1 MTGVGAVAAG
11 NAHTAAAAAQ
21 VLRAGGNAVDAA
33 VAAGFAACVA
43 EPALASPGGGGFL
56 LWAPPDGPERLL
68 DFFVDAPGRG
78 RLAGAAP
85 PPLAPVTVR
94 FAGADQVFSA
104 GWASVAVPGCLDGWV
119 HANRT
124 LGRLGLAQVVAPAAR
139 LARDGAVLD
148 ETQAG
153 LLVLLQDILLLTEE
167 GRAVFAPGGRLLRAG
182 DRLRNPQLADVLDDV
197 AAGRVTGFGSL
208 AHALQQGA
216 ERAGA
221 LVGPEDLA
229 AYAVVER
236 EPLRTRYRGAQVVTN
251 APPSFGGALVL
262 AALEELAG
270 HPALDGSP
278 AAVVRLADALTRMS
292 DRHLAGPQAVPG
304 AADQSVPGAG
314 PVSVRGTSPVSV
326 RGTGP
331 VSVRGTGPISVRG
344 TTHVS
349 VLDADGGL
357 AAMTLSN
364 GSCSGVF
371 VPGTGVQLNNV
382 MGEADLHPHG
392 PPTPAGTRIGSMM
405 APTLLRTED
414 GTRTA
419 LGSGGSERIRSA
431 LLCTL
436 TALVDRAA
444 PLEDAV
450 RAARLHWDRSV
461 LQVEPG
467 LDADVLAALRA
478 GRAVHEWAAPD
489 LYFGGVHAVSVSPDG
504 TVRAVGDARRAGA
517 GLVVEA

>member
-33 VAAGFAACVA
+33 VAAGFAASVA
-43 EPALASPGGGGFL
+43 EPGLASLGGGGFL
-56 LWAPPDGPERLL
+56 LWAPPTGPERLL

-78 RLAGAAP
+78 RPPGATAP
-85 PPLAPVTVR
+85 SLLPVTVR

-104 GWASVAVPGCLDGWV
+104 GWGSVAVPGCLDGWV
-119 HANRT
+119 HASRT
-124 LGRLGLAQVVAPAAR
+124 LGRLPLAQVVAPAAR

-148 ETQAG
+148 AAQAG
-153 LLVLLQDILLLTEE
+153 LLELLRDILLLTPE
-167 GRAVFAPGGRLLRAG
+167 GRAVFAPSGRLLRAG
-182 DRLRNPQLADVLDDV
+182 ERLRTPLLADVLDDV
-197 AAGRVTGFGSL
+197 ARGSVTGFASL
-208 AHALQQGA
+208 SGVLQEAADRTGALLGA
-216 ERAGA
+216 ED
-221 LVGPEDLA
+221 VA
-229 AYAVVER
+229 AYAVLER
-236 EPLRTRYRGAQVVTN
+236 EPLRTRYRDAEVVTN

-262 AALEELAG
+262 AALEELAAQ
-270 HPALDGSP
+270 PPLDGSP

-292 DRHLAGPQAVPG
+292 QRHVTAPQA
-304 AADQSVPGAG
+304 
-314 PVSVRGTSPVSV
+314 
-326 RGTGP
+326 
-331 VSVRGTGPISVRG
+331 VRG

-349 VLDADGGL
+349 VLDGDGGL

-382 MGEADLHPHG
+382 MGEADLHPG
-392 PPTPAGTRIGSMM
+392 GASTPVGTRIGSMM
-405 APTLLRTED
+405 APSLLRTAD

-436 TALVDRAA
+436 TALADRAA

-450 RAARLHWDRSV
+450 RAPRLHWDRRV

-467 LDADVLAALRA
+467 RGPDVLATLRP
-478 GRAVHEWAAPD
+478 GREVHEWTAPD
-489 LYFGGVHAVSVSPDG
+489 LYFGGVHAVSRAADG
-504 TVRAVGDARRAGA
+504 TARAVGDARRAGV
-517 GLVVEA
+517 GLVVQRE

>member
-1 MTGVGAVAAG
+1 MRGAGAVAAG
-11 NAHTAAAAAQ
+11 NAHTARAAAQ
-21 VLRAGGNAVDAA
+21 VLAAGGNAVDAA
-33 VAAGFAACVA
+33 VAAGFAASVA
-43 EPALASPGGGGFL
+43 EPGLASLGGGGFL
-56 LWAPPDGPERLL
+56 LSAPPDGPERLL

-78 RLAGAAP
+78 RTSSAAP
-85 PPLAPVTVR
+85 PPLLPVTVR

-119 HANRT
+119 HASRT
-124 LGRLGLAQVVAPAAR
+124 LGRLPLAEVVAPAAR

-148 ETQAG
+148 DAQAG
-153 LLVLLQDILLLTEE
+153 LLDLLQDILLLTED
-167 GRAVFAPGGRLLRAG
+167 GRALFAPGGQLLRAG
-182 DRLRNPQLADVLDDV
+182 ERCCNPMLADVLDDV
-197 AAGRVTGFGSL
+197 ARGSVTGFASL
-208 AHALQQGA
+208 ADALQQGA
-216 ERAGA
+216 DRTGA
-221 LVGPEDLA
+221 LVGAEDAA

-236 EPLRTRYRGAQVVTN
+236 EPLRTRYRDAEVVTN
-251 APPSFGGALVL
+251 ALPSFGGTLVL
-262 AALEELAG
+262 AALEELAAD
-270 HPALDGSP
+270 PPLDGSP

-292 DRHLAGPQAVPG
+292 ERHVAVPQAVRG
-304 AADQSVPGAG
+304 AV
-314 PVSVRGTSPVSV
+314 
-326 RGTGP
+326 
-331 VSVRGTGPISVRG
+331 PISVRG

-392 PPTPAGTRIGSMM
+392 FGATPAGTRIGSMM
-405 APTLLRTED
+405 APTLLRTAD

-444 PLEDAV
+444 TLEDAV
-450 RAARLHWDRSV
+450 RAPRLHWDRRL

-467 LDADVLAALRA
+467 LAADVLAALRP
-478 GRAVHEWAAPD
+478 GREVHEWVARD
-489 LYFGGVHAVSVSPDG
+489 LYFGGVHAVSRAADG
-504 TVRAVGDARRAGA
+504 TVRAVGDARRAGV
-517 GLVVEA
+517 GLVVEPE